1 MVLRPVSRDLPLE
14 AAGVVVMDP
23 ELEINRHKEEPDL
36 GTYDAPEGK
45 AERLAEYDPFHEEEK

>member
-1 MVLRPVSRDLPLE
+1 
-14 AAGVVVMDP
+14 MDP